1 MTSQA
6 CIAIA
11 TSNLKARKEHE
22 FPKKGQAIITPQPLP
37 TNTLYICISSVD
49 IKKFKDKNT
58 YRKLNIKMGG
68 KRL

>member
-22 FPKKGQAIITPQPLP
+22 FPTKKGQAIITQQSLP
-37 TNTLYICISSVD
+37 TNTLCISSVD
-49 IKKFKDKNT
+49 ISFIFKTKILIEN
-58 YRKLNIKMGG
+58 
-68 KRL
+68 